1 MSKDLNMMKNERIVY
16 LMIITLLVLILAYIV
31 LMNGNDK
38 EKKSLLTESEA
49 TLRKEIG
56 QLDKVIQER
65 ETQVKG
71 LTTTNSERKEK
82 LVEAIKALRKLKVE
96 KQKLLKNVQTLKR
109 EHNINLRRITDLNSK
124 IVKLRKD
131 VADVKEKYANNPRNA
146 VDSSVLLVLNKLKT
160 ENSELLADKTYLS
173 ERVTNLENKVSGSL
187 PVHVR
192 MAAKQT
198 DSNKINLTFFVFPN
212 KTHKQID
219 RLIKIFYLRYK
230 YNKVKKDTEIERV
243 LVTTLDYKKKRMTER
258 FVYTPTKALDAGT
271 HIFEA
276 MAGGE
281 TLGSSKLNI
290 SEKR

>member
-1 MSKDLNMMKNERIVY
+1 MSKDVNTMKNERIVY

-31 LMNGNDK
+31 LMTGNDR

-71 LTTTNSERKEK
+71 LTTKNSKRKEE
-82 LVEAIKALRKLKVE
+82 LVEAIKALKKLKIE
-96 KQKLLKNVQTLKR
+96 KEKLLKNVQTLKR

-131 VADVKEKYANNPRNA
+131 VADVKEQHANNPRTA

-160 ENSELLADKTYLS
+160 ENSLLLADKTYLS
-173 ERVTNLENKVSGSL
+173 ERVTNLENKVSSSL
-187 PVHVR
+187 PVHVQ

-198 DSNKINLTFFVFPN
+198 DNNKINLTFFVFPN
-212 KTHKQID
+212 KAHKQIN
-219 RLIKIFYLRYK
+219 RLIKVFYLRYK
-230 YNKVKKDTEIERV
+230 YNKTKKDTEIERV
-243 LVTTLDYKKKRMTER
+243 LVTTLDYKKERMTKR
-258 FVYTPTKALDAGT
+258 FTYSPDKALDAGT